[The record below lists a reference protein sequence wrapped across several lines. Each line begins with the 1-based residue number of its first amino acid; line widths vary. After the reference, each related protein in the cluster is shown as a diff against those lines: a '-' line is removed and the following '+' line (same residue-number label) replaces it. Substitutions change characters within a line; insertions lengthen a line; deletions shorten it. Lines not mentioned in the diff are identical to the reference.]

1 MADGGFMKETA
12 QQILDVAQDLV
23 RCRGYSAFSY
33 ADISKQVGIRKASIH
48 YHFPSKEELGK
59 ELVKRY
65 HSIFQR
71 KLQAIEHSEPDP
83 REQLRQFVAL
93 YRSGLSACQMCLCG
107 MLSAEIEVLP
117 DSVQAE
123 VRGFLDETH
132 AWLTRVLA
140 AGEAASCLQLRISPE
155 TEASLLL
162 ATVQGAQLMARA
174 ATDSLAKFDG
184 MATPLLASLYSDR

>member
-1 MADGGFMKETA
+1 MKETA

-65 HSIFQR
+65 HAIFQR
-71 KLQAIEHSEPDP
+71 KLQAIEQSESDS

-93 YRSGLSACQMCLCG
+93 YRSGLSECQMCLCG

-117 DSVQAE
+117 DSVQAA
-123 VRGFLDETH
+123 VRDFLEETQ

-140 AGEAASCLQLRISPE
+140 TGEAAGCLQPRISPE
-155 TEASLLL
+155 TEAALLL
-162 ATVQGAQLMARA
+162 ATVNGAQLIARPSL
-174 ATDSLAKFDG
+174 DSLATFDG
-184 MATPLLASLYSDR
+184 IAKPLLASLYTDR

>member
-1 MADGGFMKETA
+1 MNETA
-12 QQILDVAQDLV
+12 QHILDVAQDLV
-23 RCRGYSAFSY
+23 RSRGYSAFSY

-65 HSIFQR
+65 RTAFQQ
-71 KLQAIEHSEPDP
+71 KLKAIEQSESDP
-83 REQLRQFVAL
+83 QKQLQLFVGL

-117 DSVQAE
+117 DSVREE
-123 VRGFLDETH
+123 VRAFLSV
-132 AWLTRVLA
+132 AQNWLTNVLA
-140 AGEAASCLQLRISPE
+140 AGEAAGCLQPRIAPA

-162 ATVQGAQLMARA
+162 ATVQGAQLIARTA
-174 ATDSLAKFDG
+174 ADSLATFDG
-184 MATPLLASLYSDR
+184 IAKPLLASLSSDH